1 MKQYSAVN
9 IYGFLKDE
17 SSEIGNSPIYTPIFD
32 GVTLNSALVYAASQM
47 EQYDSL
53 ANDINAVGLF
63 NEILLSP
70 LDRTNT
76 DIRWR
81 MEWGRYNMKSALESL
96 FLQNE
101 LNENN
106 NAETF
111 EVLVQQYVD
120 VLNLMTDSVLTDST
134 YKEQF

>member
-1 MKQYSAVN
+1 
-9 IYGFLKDE
+9 
-17 SSEIGNSPIYTPIFD
+17 
-32 GVTLNSALVYAASQM
+32 
-47 EQYDSL
+47 
-53 ANDINAVGLF
+53 
-63 NEILLSP
+63 
-70 LDRTNT
+70 
-76 DIRWR
+76 
-81 MEWGRYNMKSALESL
+81 MKSALESL
-96 FLQNE
+96 FLQNK

>member
-1 MKQYSAVN
+1 
-9 IYGFLKDE
+9 
-17 SSEIGNSPIYTPIFD
+17 
-32 GVTLNSALVYAASQM
+32 
-47 EQYDSL
+47 
-53 ANDINAVGLF
+53 
-63 NEILLSP
+63 
-70 LDRTNT
+70 
-76 DIRWR
+76 
-81 MEWGRYNMKSALESL
+81 MKSALESL